1 MSYICLYVYICRIL
15 FQRLKTLVPRQ
26 ADLSLQQISDSFQN
40 KAKIL
45 ESKVA
50 DMQFVKQQQAKQIQE
65 EKKAEELERVSAD
78 FFLWLSYTISLF
90 LAL

>member
-1 MSYICLYVYICRIL
+1 MSYICLYVYICLIS

-45 ESKVA
+45 ESKIVG
-50 DMQFVKQQQAKQIQE
+50 MQFVKQQQAKQIQE
-65 EKKAEELERVSAD
+65 EKKVEEMERVSAG
-78 FFLWLSYTISLF
+78 FFLWRSYTISSFPSL
-90 LAL
+90 